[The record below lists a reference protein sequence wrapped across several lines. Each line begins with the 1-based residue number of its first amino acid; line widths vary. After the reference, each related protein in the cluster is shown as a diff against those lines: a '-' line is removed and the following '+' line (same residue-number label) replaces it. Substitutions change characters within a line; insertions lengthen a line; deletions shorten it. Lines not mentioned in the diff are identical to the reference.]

1 MAAYSDSAAY
11 RLSSVQLKFVEFS
24 FFHDSI
30 INLRVNFD
38 AEVVQLMRRN
48 FKNLS
53 PQIKRT
59 KIMTVHFSEESFFS
73 ATSKFCI
80 FNLL

>member
-24 FFHDSI
+24 FLHDSI

-38 AEVVQLMRRN
+38 VEVLVQLMRRN

-59 KIMTVHFSEESFFS
+59 KIMTVH
-73 ATSKFCI
+73 
-80 FNLL
+80 